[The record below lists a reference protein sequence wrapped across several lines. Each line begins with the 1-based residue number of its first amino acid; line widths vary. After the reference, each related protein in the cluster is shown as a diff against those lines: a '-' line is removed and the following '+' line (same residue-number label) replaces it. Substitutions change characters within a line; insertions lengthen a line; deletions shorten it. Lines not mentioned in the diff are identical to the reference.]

1 MNEYD
6 SGTRNRSQ
14 ERKTHRDYDDE
25 IQYLLSAEEQL
36 LQSISARSPLPQ
48 VLNRICGALD
58 CQIGGIISLI
68 SLAADDARDAAAIG
82 TNAALFGLSTF
93 YTESVVAGN
102 DEVLG
107 CLDMYSSV
115 PRKPSAKELQLIER
129 ARCLAAIAIKLDKE
143 AGDQGNLGMSRSGP
157 VRGRPLEPPVP
168 MI

>member
-1 MNEYD
+1 MNEHNF
-6 SGTRNRSQ
+6 GTRNSSQ
-14 ERKTHRDYDDE
+14 KRKALRDCYDE
-25 IQYLLSAEEQL
+25 IQYLLNAEEHL

-93 YTESVVAGN
+93 YNESVVAGN

-143 AGDQGNLGMSRSGP
+143 ADHQGNWGCAGVGQFEDVRSNRRFP
-157 VRGRPLEPPVP
+157 
-168 MI
+168 

>member
-1 MNEYD
+1 MNEHNF
-6 SGTRNRSQ
+6 GTRNRPQ
-14 ERKTHRDYDDE
+14 KRKAPRDCDDE
-25 IQYLLSAEEQL
+25 IQYLLNAEEQL

-48 VLNRICGALD
+48 LLNRICGALD
-58 CQIGGIISLI
+58 CQIGGVISLI
-68 SLAADDARDAAAIG
+68 SLAADDARYAAAIG
-82 TNAALFGLSTF
+82 TNAALFGLCAF
-93 YTESVVAGN
+93 YTEPVVAEN

-143 AGDQGNLGMSRSGP
+143 AGDQGNLGMRRSGP
-157 VRGRPLEPPVP
+157 GRGRALEPPAP

>member
-25 IQYLLSAEEQL
+25 IQYLLSAEEQP

-48 VLNRICGALD
+48 VLNGICSALD

-68 SLAADDARDAAAIG
+68 SLATDDACDAAAIG
-82 TNAALFGLSTF
+82 TKAALFGLFIFHS
-93 YTESVVAGN
+93 EPVVADN

-107 CLDMYSSV
+107 CLEMYSSV
-115 PRKPSAKELQLIER
+115 SRKPSARELQLIER
-129 ARCLAAIAIKLDKE
+129 AHCLAAIAIKLEKE
-143 AGDQGNLGMSRSGP
+143 ADHQGNSGIRRSGP
-157 VRGRPLEPPVP
+157 VQRCALEPPLP